1 MPLTDSSIIGF
12 HRRYLHASNKSL
24 GGISALCTFRKR
36 TLGFETMLWRVSH
49 GNIFVKFADI
59 DEAIEDPKTG
69 DMLDKAVFI
78 VFYQVNRN
86 IANRLGS
93 EAFVLLALFCVLLF
107 MG

>member
-1 MPLTDSSIIGF
+1 
-12 HRRYLHASNKSL
+12 
-24 GGISALCTFRKR
+24 
-36 TLGFETMLWRVSH
+36 MLWRVSH

-59 DEAIEDPKTG
+59 DEAIEDPKAG

>member
-1 MPLTDSSIIGF
+1 
-12 HRRYLHASNKSL
+12 
-24 GGISALCTFRKR
+24 
-36 TLGFETMLWRVSH
+36 MLWRVSH

-86 IANRLGS
+86 MANRLGS
-93 EAFVLLALFCVLLF
+93 KAFVLLALLLFCVLLF
-107 MG
+107 TGYAIPGMVCVYLRLYV

>member
-1 MPLTDSSIIGF
+1 
-12 HRRYLHASNKSL
+12 
-24 GGISALCTFRKR
+24 
-36 TLGFETMLWRVSH
+36 MLWRVSH

-86 IANRLGS
+86 LASMLG
-93 EAFVLLALFCVLLF
+93 FVALLLFCVLLF
-107 MG
+107 MV